1 MKKIMK
7 KKNNEFFFILHK
19 SSIIVFFDFLVTIS
33 AVYYLIYILYF
44 LCSNVYFWIP
54 IFHSQNIFE
63 TFIDVVYVCD
73 LIFPFFII
81 YYNFDEVLKTY
92 FKDISLNYLTGWFF
106 LHLIQ
111 VLPLKTIFAFFN
123 KKCKSDNFYI
133 ITIYKDEFHYLLLCL
148 RMLKLFKV
156 LTNNKF

>member
-1 MKKIMK
+1 MKEKIIYMMIWLTIVKMEMKLKIVKMKKKLILLIKNKDIEIYKEKVMFMILLMMKKIMK
-7 KKNNEFFFILHK
+7 KKNIEFFFILPK

-106 LHLIQ
+106 
-111 VLPLKTIFAFFN
+111 
-123 KKCKSDNFYI
+123 YI
-133 ITIYKDEFHYLLLCL
+133 
-148 RMLKLFKV
+148 
-156 LTNNKF
+156 